1 MNPIIKSRIDL
12 TIEKLIR
19 SKFRTIENAM
29 KDKRISALLNSNAD
43 ISILSKRDKALL
55 VGILTS

>member
-1 MNPIIKSRIDL
+1 MKPRIDL
-12 TIEKLIR
+12 TIERLIK

-43 ISILSKRDKALL
+43 ISILSKREKAHL

>member
-43 ISILSKRDKALL
+43 ISILSKREKDHL